1 MINSGFAQS
10 ALPSLAEYKQVSAD
24 GFSVLSVSI
33 DNDSL
38 LLKKDDGFYT
48 SGIQIDVRK
57 VRNAATSSVS
67 YGWRI
72 GQELYTASDIKL
84 KPEQLSSSD
93 HPYAGWLY
101 GGVYKQAFD
110 ASGSGT
116 YLGLDV
122 GCLGP
127 CAGGEWTQTNL
138 HKVLDQPLPQAW
150 NTQLKQEWG
159 VVASGQWSPSR
170 WVLASK
176 ADLSPRLKTRL
187 GNIFTDAS
195 ADLTL
200 RVGQLNQ
207 LPEQAANYL
216 YLRGEIKFIA
226 YDATLQGGYFN
237 NQDLGLHPK
246 SSVGELELG
255 YLWRSNSYG
264 VSAAV
269 LRRSSGIKEI
279 PNTQGMQNF
288 ARLQFSAT
296 M

>member
-1 MINSGFAQS
+1 MNNAFAQS

-24 GFSVLSVSI
+24 GFSVLSVSV

-57 VRNAATSSVS
+57 VLNTATSSLT

-72 GQELYTASDIKL
+72 GQDLYTASDIKL
-84 KPEQLSSSD
+84 KPDQLSSLD

-101 GGVYKQAFD
+101 AGAYKQAFD
-110 ASGSGT
+110 SSGSGT
-116 YLGLDV
+116 YLALDV

-127 CAGGEWTQTNL
+127 CAGGERTQTNL
-138 HKVLDQPLPQAW
+138 HKLLDQPLPQAW
-150 NTQLKQEWG
+150 STQLKQEWG
-159 VVASGQWSPSR
+159 IVASGQWSPSR

-187 GNIFTDAS
+187 GNIFIDAS
-195 ADLTL
+195 ADLLL

-207 LPEQAANYL
+207 LPEQAANYM
-216 YLRGEIKFIA
+216 YLRGEIKFVA
-226 YDATLQGGYFN
+226 YDASLQGGYFN
-237 NQDLGLHPK
+237 HQELSVHPK
-246 SSVGELELG
+246 NSVGELELG

-288 ARLQFSAT
+288 ARLQFSAS